1 VFKFHTL
8 VLCGLAFLPV
18 KRQTAPWKVHHLQ
31 RSAKW
36 KPDPAHSWESKSK
49 CCCCMGGHQTTRVSK
64 MGSYS
69 MFWLVSIITTTKLPI
84 IIVGAGIVGLALA
97 QSLKKEGIPFE
108 IYERD
113 PHLHARA
120 SGWGISIDWAHP
132 TLQHSVATN
141 LLRDWFLCRLI
152 VARSL
157 GVCVFSFLYLCS
169 YLAYPTYLPTYLP
182 PYTTLNYLSNL
193 FFFLPYFAGTT
204 WLT

>member
-1 VFKFHTL
+1 
-8 VLCGLAFLPV
+8 
-18 KRQTAPWKVHHLQ
+18 
-31 RSAKW
+31 
-36 KPDPAHSWESKSK
+36 
-49 CCCCMGGHQTTRVSK
+49 
-64 MGSYS
+64 

-141 LLRDWFLCRLI
+141 LFEGLVSVQVDRGQKLRGLC
-152 VARSL
+152 
-157 GVCVFSFLYLCS
+157 FSFL
-169 YLAYPTYLPTYLP
+169 
-182 PYTTLNYLSNL
+182 
-193 FFFLPYFAGTT
+193 
-204 WLT
+204 